1 NSENVGN
8 IAHGEDARTTL
19 AFRPRSQTEAF
30 DRAGQSS
37 PAGRCYALCR
47 QRTTL
52 CEQDRLA
59 SAVPVRLLVLGGTA
73 WLGRFIA
80 TTPVERGHHVTCLAP
95 GASGAPP
102 PGGAFPRADRAGPAA
117 HRAGARPA

>member
-80 TTPVERGHHVTCLAP
+80 TTAVERRHHVTCLAP
-95 GASGAPP
+95 GPSGAAPP
-102 PGGAFPRADRAGPAA
+102 RVAFTPPDPGGPDAC
-117 HRAGARPA
+117 